1 MFAFLLAAASL
12 NPAVNDISY
21 TDLGYTK
28 PANPGHACIAR
39 FDGGS
44 VEITQAFN
52 TAERTSINTVVITGT
67 SSRALP
73 VGSRIWVKAGY
84 GAAWRGLVIPSS
96 PGRVAVAAHHRF
108 VGDLFTHDGLT
119 VEMHERLDTASPRDA
134 TWLRV
139 GANDTGFREKLAKIV
154 DCAES
159 IGI

>member
-12 NPAVNDISY
+12 TPAFNDITY

-28 PANPGHACIAR
+28 PATPGHACLAR
-39 FDGGS
+39 FDGGT

-52 TAERTSINTVVITGT
+52 TARRTSINTVVITGAAT
-67 SSRALP
+67 RALP

-84 GAAWRGLVIPSS
+84 GPAWRGLVIPSS
-96 PGRVAVAAHHRF
+96 PGRIAVAAHHRF
-108 VGDLFTHDGLT
+108 VGDMFISDSPS
-119 VEMHERLDTASPRDA
+119 VAMYERLDAGSPRDA
-134 TWLRV
+134 TWLHV
-139 GANDTGFREKLAKIV
+139 GTSDTSFRENLAKIV